1 MLEPAL
7 FALVAARSSLKA
19 LGTFTLVRGI
29 TTVGLL
35 VDGLFVA
42 DESVVPDEILPPP
55 ASEFR
60 FFSETFFS
68 LSTFDEETGAAGLRK
83 VLVSVGASTI
93 SFFTLVTS
101 FDSFIVFDA
110 VFELCFFVEDWVS
123 GVLTSFGVDVVVV
136 VCNSGG
142 KGSPLRL

>member
-93 SFFTLVTS
+93 SFQ
-101 FDSFIVFDA
+101 
-110 VFELCFFVEDWVS
+110 
-123 GVLTSFGVDVVVV
+123 VLYKANYDGINFLAINEIF
-136 VCNSGG
+136 NSEQV
-142 KGSPLRL
+142 KDLNQE